1 MEEEKDILT
10 EENNQSEIPV
20 EAEMIDQA
28 VEEAAEHSGGED
40 DGFFGRYIWDE
51 ETGRLYEITETPKKK
66 WDRLLPLLL
75 LLALPV
81 TALAFG
87 IAKGSSLLPPEC
99 YNGTSIL
106 SESNVGEQLAQPKAY
121 GVSDAEAAPAENSPG
136 TEQATAPEQYTPCA
150 IVIDGRT
157 RAVLASTEAAESLLE
172 EVRSCF
178 DGKVTEA
185 GDRTTE
191 LYGAVEMQPQPD
203 AKPEDISSYDQVYEK
218 FTSSNSPLK
227 VITTVTSSETKELPF
242 GSKVEKDPTL
252 VAGTGITLSL
262 GRAGSRTTVNHTVYI
277 NGEKSSSRSKSE
289 TVTVEPQDTV
299 ILQGTD
305 KKSGGEPGRHEGKEG
320 RKPEALS
327 FAPPVAGG
335 EIISNYGQRDG
346 ILHLGLDYEAK
357 AGDPVLSSEGGTVVC
372 AINRGGYGNIIEIDH
387 GEGFVT
393 RYAHLS
399 QFSVAPGDKVAKG
412 QIIGQAGDSGNC
424 AEAHLHFELRI
435 DGIAYNPRYY
445 IKEN

>member
-1 MEEEKDILT
+1 MKEEKDILT
-10 EENNQSEIPV
+10 EENNESEIPV

-28 VEEAAEHSGGED
+28 VEEAAEHAGGGD
-40 DGFFGRYIWDE
+40 DGFFGKYIWDE
-51 ETGRLYEITETPKKK
+51 ETGRLYEITEDPKKK

-75 LLALPV
+75 IALPV

-121 GVSDAEAAPAENSPG
+121 GVSDAEEATAGNSPG

-172 EVRSCF
+172 EVRSYF
-178 DGKVTEA
+178 DGKVTES

-191 LYGAVEMQPQPD
+191 LYSGVEMQPQPD

-218 FTSSNSPLK
+218 FTSSSSPLK

-252 VAGTGITLSL
+252 VAGTGITLTL

-327 FAPPVAGG
+327 FASPVAEG

-346 ILHLGLDYEAK
+346 VLHLGLDYAAK
-357 AGDPVLSSEGGTVVC
+357 TGDPVLSSEGGTVVC

-399 QFSVAPGDKVAKG
+399 RFSVAPGDKVAKG
-412 QIIGQAGDSGNC
+412 QIIGKAGDSGSC
-424 AEAHLHFELRI
+424 TEAHLHFELRI

-445 IKEN
+445 LEK

>member
-10 EENNQSEIPV
+10 EENNESEIPV

-28 VEEAAEHSGGED
+28 VEEAAEHAGGGD
-40 DGFFGRYIWDE
+40 DGFFGKYIWDE
-51 ETGRLYEITETPKKK
+51 ETGRLYEITEDPKKK

-75 LLALPV
+75 LIALPV

-99 YNGTSIL
+99 YNGT
-106 SESNVGEQLAQPKAY
+106 
-121 GVSDAEAAPAENSPG
+121 
-136 TEQATAPEQYTPCA
+136 
-150 IVIDGRT
+150 
-157 RAVLASTEAAESLLE
+157 EAAESLLE
-172 EVRSCF
+172 EVRSYF
-178 DGKVTEA
+178 DGKVTES

-191 LYGAVEMQPQPD
+191 LYSGVEMQPQPD

-218 FTSSNSPLK
+218 FTSSSSPLK

-242 GSKVEKDPTL
+242 DSKVEKDPTL
-252 VAGTGITLSL
+252 VAGTGITLTL

-277 NGEKSSSRSKSE
+277 NGEKSSSRSNSE

-305 KKSGGEPGRHEGKEG
+305 KKSGGAPGRHEGKEG

-327 FAPPVAGG
+327 FASPVAEG

-357 AGDPVLSSEGGTVVC
+357 TGDPVLSSEGGTVVC

-399 QFSVAPGDKVAKG
+399 RFSVAPGDKVAKG
-412 QIIGQAGDSGNC
+412 QIIGKAGDSGSC
-424 AEAHLHFELRI
+424 TEAHLHFELRI

-445 IKEN
+445 LEK

>member
-10 EENNQSEIPV
+10 EENNESEIPV

-28 VEEAAEHSGGED
+28 VEEAAEHAGGGD
-40 DGFFGRYIWDE
+40 DGFFGKYIWDE
-51 ETGRLYEITETPKKK
+51 ETGRLYEITEDPKKK

-75 LLALPV
+75 MMLLV
-81 TALAFG
+81 MT
-87 IAKGSSLLPPEC
+87 LLEK
-99 YNGTSIL
+99 S
-106 SESNVGEQLAQPKAY
+106 QPKAY
-121 GVSDAEAAPAENSPG
+121 GVSDAEEATAENSPD
-136 TEQATAPEQYTPCA
+136 TEQAMAPEQYTPCA

-172 EVRSCF
+172 EVRSYF
-178 DGKVTEA
+178 DGKVTES

-191 LYGAVEMQPQPD
+191 LYSGVEMQPQPD

-218 FTSSNSPLK
+218 FTSSSSPLK

-242 GSKVEKDPTL
+242 DSKVEKDPTL
-252 VAGTGITLSL
+252 VAGTGITLTL

-289 TVTVEPQDTV
+289 TVTAEPQDTV

-327 FAPPVAGG
+327 FASPVAEG

-346 ILHLGLDYEAK
+346 VLHLGLDYEAK

-399 QFSVAPGDKVAKG
+399 QLSVAPGDKVAKG
-412 QIIGQAGDSGNC
+412 QIIGKAGDSGSC
-424 AEAHLHFELRI
+424 TEAHLHFELRI

-445 IKEN
+445 LEK

>member
-28 VEEAAEHSGGED
+28 VEEAAEHAGGGD
-40 DGFFGRYIWDE
+40 DGFFGKYIWDE
-51 ETGRLYEITETPKKK
+51 ETGRLYEITEAPKKK
-66 WDRLLPLLL
+66 WDGLLPLLL
-75 LLALPV
+75 IALPV

-121 GVSDAEAAPAENSPG
+121 GVSDAEAATAENSPG
-136 TEQATAPEQYTPCA
+136 TEQATAPEKYTPCA

-172 EVRSCF
+172 EVRSYF

-218 FTSSNSPLK
+218 FTSSSSPLK

-262 GRAGSRTTVNHTVYI
+262 GKAGSRTTVNHTVYI

-320 RKPEALS
+320 RKSEALS
-327 FAPPVAGG
+327 FASPVAGG
-335 EIISNYGQRDG
+335 KIISNYGQRDG
-346 ILHLGLDYEAK
+346 ILHLGLDYGAK

-412 QIIGQAGDSGNC
+412 QIIGQAGDSGSC
-424 AEAHLHFELRI
+424 TEAHLHFELRI

-445 IKEN
+445 IEEK